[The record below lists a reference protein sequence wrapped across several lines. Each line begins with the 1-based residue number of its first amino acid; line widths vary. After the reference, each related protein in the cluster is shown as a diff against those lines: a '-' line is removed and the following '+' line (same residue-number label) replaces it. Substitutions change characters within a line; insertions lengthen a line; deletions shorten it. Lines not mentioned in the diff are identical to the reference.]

1 MSNII
6 NKSLGICFSSD
17 KIHFT
22 ELSREG
28 TNIKLNFFDTI
39 GLEINFEE
47 ELWKYKSNQKILTN
61 VSNEIQKV
69 LNKRGTN
76 FSHISISIS
85 SSQAFMLILPVDL
98 TDSKSTLN
106 TKIYWE
112 LSNYFPDNYKDFIVN
127 TYRLNS
133 FMPVSSCDEVLIIAV
148 LNNTLEFVKRVSKL
162 CNVQL
167 NLIDIDHFS
176 AEFALRK
183 NYQTRVNKN
192 NILLI
197 GLKNGRFDF
206 GYLVKGKYK
215 HFSYS
220 KYNSEPEYNLTM
232 VKKLKSFMQ
241 SSVAV
246 HGVDTV
252 FLYGDD
258 IKESVIN
265 SIKKLELFNKIEII
279 NPFSNISASNEYLQD
294 DELRK
299 SHYIYTSSCGVALRN
314 I

>member
-1 MSNII
+1 LSSIN
-6 NKSLGICFSSD
+6 NKSLGISFSSD

-22 ELSREG
+22 ELLREG
-28 TNIKLNFFDTI
+28 SNVKLNFFDTI
-39 GLEINFEE
+39 SLDIDFEE

-76 FSHISISIS
+76 FSNISLTIS

-112 LSNYFPDNYKDFIVN
+112 LSNYFPDNYKDFVVN

-133 FMPVSSCDEVLIIAV
+133 FMPVSNCDEVLIIAV

-162 CNVQL
+162 CNVKL

-183 NYQTRVNKN
+183 NYLNQVSNS
-192 NILLI
+192 NILLV

-206 GYLVKGKYK
+206 GYIVKGKYK

-220 KYNSEPEYNLTM
+220 KYYSEPEYNLTM

-241 SSVAV
+241 SSVAAN
-246 HGVDTV
+246 GVDTI
-252 FLYGDD
+252 FLYGDE
-258 IKESVIN
+258 IKESLIN

-279 NPFSNISASNEYLQD
+279 NPFSSISASNEYLQD

-299 SHYIYTSSCGVALRN
+299 SHFIYTSSCGVALRN